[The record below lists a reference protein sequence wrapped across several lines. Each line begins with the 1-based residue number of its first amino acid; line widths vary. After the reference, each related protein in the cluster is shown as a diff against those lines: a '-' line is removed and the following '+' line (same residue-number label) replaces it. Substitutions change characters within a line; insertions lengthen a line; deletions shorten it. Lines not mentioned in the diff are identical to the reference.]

1 MTQEQTGAAPAAR
14 SSGGLLESVAE
25 LLVDAYPE
33 ERPETVVTEIR
44 TWGRRLATRIAPDM
58 SKRHRLTMLQH
69 YFFDELGF
77 RGNVDAYDDP
87 DNSYLNRIIERRTG
101 IPISLSLI
109 YIQLGSAI
117 GLQLGG
123 VSFPGHFLVRATLLE
138 GVVIVDVFNGGLTL
152 SQEDLR
158 KRLHAALQGEPARP
172 LSEYLRAASD
182 NEILVRWLRNLK
194 ALHAAA
200 GNWEQLLKV
209 MHRLI
214 AAAPDLHDERLVRV
228 LAYERLG
235 CPRAAAD
242 ELEIY
247 LKLQPQATDSPALR
261 ARLEQLQRAT
271 RSLH

>member
-1 MTQEQTGAAPAAR
+1 MNLAQMQAGSTAHL
-14 SSGGLLESVAE
+14 SGGLLECVAA

-33 ERPETVVTEIR
+33 ERPETFVTQLR
-44 TWGRRLATRIAPDM
+44 TWGRRLAARIAPDM
-58 SKRHRLTMLQH
+58 STRHRLTMLQH
-69 YFFDELGF
+69 CFFDELGF
-77 RGNVDAYDDP
+77 RGNVDAYDEA

-109 YIQLGSAI
+109 YIELGSAI
-117 GLQLGG
+117 GLRLGG
-123 VSFPGHFLVRATLLE
+123 VSFPGHFLVRATLPE
-138 GVVIVDVFNGGLTL
+138 GVVIVDVFNGGVTL
-152 SQEDLR
+152 SEDDLR
-158 KRLHAALQGEPARP
+158 RRLHAALQGEPARP

-194 ALHAAA
+194 TLHAAA

-235 CPRAAAD
+235 CPRAAVE
-242 ELEIY
+242 ELETY
-247 LKLQPQATDSPALR
+247 LKLEPQAADSAALR
-261 ARLEQLQRAT
+261 ARLELLQRAT